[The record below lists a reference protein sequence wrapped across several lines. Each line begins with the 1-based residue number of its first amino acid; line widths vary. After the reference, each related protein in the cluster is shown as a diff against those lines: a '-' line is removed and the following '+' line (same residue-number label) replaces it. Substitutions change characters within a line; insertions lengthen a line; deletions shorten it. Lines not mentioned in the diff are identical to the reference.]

1 MRASPG
7 VTRWMWD
14 GSCHSRP
21 SGRGVIPGRAAE
33 GREGKGTHL
42 SRIAS
47 WTPFPRLALRAP
59 PGVTRWVREGS
70 RRPGARQEV
79 EHDLDNKTGRWGN
92 DQPQS
97 TFTPCIEIVF
107 RSVDVV
113 ASIFHLGYSR
123 GGPLWRGAI
132 SALESRIH
140 GNAVQF
146 LGINPAMRESMES
159 EFAG

>member
-1 MRASPG
+1 VPFSGDREEVSFP
-7 VTRWMWD
+7 TE
-14 GSCHSRP
+14 RP
-21 SGRGVIPGRAAE
+21 KAAK
-33 GREGKGTHL
+33 GKGTHNPAVL
-42 SRIAS
+42 DPLPEARVAS
-47 WTPFPRLALRAP
+47 LAGGDTVDVGRLVPFP
-59 PGVTRWVREGS
+59 
-70 RRPGARQEV
+70 
-79 EHDLDNKTGRWGN
+79 GRWGN